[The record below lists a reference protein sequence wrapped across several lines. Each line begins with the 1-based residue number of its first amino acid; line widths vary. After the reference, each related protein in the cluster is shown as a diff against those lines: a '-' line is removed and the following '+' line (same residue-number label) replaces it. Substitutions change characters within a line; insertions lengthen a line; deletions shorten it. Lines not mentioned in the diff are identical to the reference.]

1 MNTAILQHYIPQFL
15 LRNFKSKPTMS
26 KKDAKFFVYDKSN
39 DREFPALIRSTGG
52 ERYFYEVKAE
62 GEEFS
67 IEEKLGTYESSTAP
81 IIKKII
87 DNGSLK
93 LLTRKEKMILS
104 KFIALQFLR
113 GPAIR
118 NRLIELAEL
127 LEIKFNFFEE
137 FDFQRPDEHE
147 SKRNHCEIVLNGV
160 NQLSPYLYNKD
171 WILCKSK
178 TSSLI
183 IGDNPVVM
191 HNTFNDGTGLRNEGV
206 EVYFPISP
214 QYCLLILCGSVRKR
228 ITESLSI
235 KTRNPLAKP
244 HVRNLENHVQTFK
257 RKGTIHMDLE
267 NIKFINS
274 LQIIHSERFLYS
286 HESKFDLP
294 RLMISKNE
302 KLRTGTGR
310 FEVSIV

>member
-1 MNTAILQHYIPQFL
+1 MNIAILQHYVPQFL
-15 LRNFKSKPTMS
+15 LRNFKSKPTINN
-26 KKDAKFFVYDKSN
+26 KNAKFFVYDKSN
-39 DREFPALIRSTGG
+39 DRQFLSPIKSTGG

-67 IEEKLGTYESSTAP
+67 IEEKLGTYEASTAP

-87 DNGSLK
+87 DNNSLK
-93 LLTRKEKMILS
+93 SLTRKEKMILS

-118 NRLIELAEL
+118 NRLSELEEL

-137 FDFQRPDEHE
+137 FNFQRPTEHE

-160 NQLSPYLYNKD
+160 NRLSPYLYNKD
-171 WILCKSK
+171 WILCESN

-191 HNTFNDGTGLRNEGV
+191 HNTFNDGTSLMNEGV
-206 EVYFPISP
+206 EVYLPISP
-214 QYCLLILCGSVRKR
+214 RYSLLILCGSVRKK
-228 ITESLSI
+228 IAKSLSI
-235 KTRNPLAKP
+235 KTKNPSAKP
-244 HVRNLENHVQTFK
+244 LIQNLRNYVQTFK
-257 RKGTIHMDLE
+257 RKGTIHMNSE
-267 NIKFINS
+267 NIEFINS
-274 LQIIHSERFLYS
+274 LQVIHSERFLYS

-294 RLMISKNE
+294 RLMISENE
-302 KLRTGTGR
+302 KFRTGTGR
-310 FEVSIV
+310 IEVSII